1 MVFLL
6 KLAKAIMVVLVLE
19 FSSDVEDLFISQ
31 VLQLSRYNRHVN
43 FTYIQIFFN
52 CVMMLVLMK
61 SLRLAIKTS
70 FKLSLYVVI
79 FNDK

>member
-1 MVFLL
+1 
-6 KLAKAIMVVLVLE
+6 MVVLVLE

>member
-6 KLAKAIMVVLVLE
+6 KLAKAIMVVLVVE